1 METIIKYDNR
11 KLYSKTL
18 GKYVRQD
25 YILDLVK
32 TGQKFKV
39 ERYGKGD
46 ITDKVIKSSL
56 SKLTITTEDAR
67 ELIRRLW

>member
-46 ITDKVIKSSL
+46 ITDKAIKASL